1 MNLLIINCIA
11 MSILNVLLFMP
22 ADGEGGGGLGAFL
35 PLILIILV
43 FYLFFIRPQMKKQK
57 DLKKFRAALK
67 KGDKVITIGGIHGK
81 IVEEQERTFTIE
93 VEGQNR
99 LKIEKSA
106 VAMDGASENLT
117 DKR

>member
-1 MNLLIINCIA
+1 MNLLHVFL
-11 MSILNVLLFMP
+11 MMP
-22 ADGEGGGGLGAFL
+22 PEGQGGGGFASFL
-35 PLILIILV
+35 PLILIVLV

-57 DLKKFRAALK
+57 DLKKYREALK
-67 KGDKVITIGGIHGK
+67 KGDRIVTIGGIHGK

-93 VEGQNR
+93 VEGQMR

-106 VAMDGASENLT
+106 VAMEGVSEPIG

>member
-1 MNLLIINCIA
+1 

-22 ADGEGGGGLGAFL
+22 ADGEGGSGLGAFL
-35 PLILIILV
+35 PLILIVLV

-57 DLKKFRAALK
+57 DLKKFREALK
-67 KGDKVITIGGIHGK
+67 KGDKVITIGGIHGR

-106 VAMDGASENLT
+106 VAMDGAVTENLAE
-117 DKR
+117 KR